1 MENTIIERTIY
12 VTHTHGDEEPPYHVP
27 NAIIGN
33 PVAKALGR
41 RYVET
46 DLNRS
51 FNSEEVESY
60 EVRRAKCL
68 TKILSDADVV
78 VDIHRTTAVT
88 QFCAIV
94 TKIDDVVYALR
105 YQPSAVIVMNE
116 YLSEHCLIGNVKHGV
131 VLEYPYTPIPYIGK
145 PEVYRVKSM
154 VEVQKEWKELEENV
168 CGIPYM
174 IGEKAYDGH
183 CFLLE
188 RV

>member
-1 MENTIIERTIY
+1 MEKTIY

-27 NAIIGN
+27 DAVIGN

-41 RYVET
+41 RYVER

-51 FNSEEVESY
+51 FNSGGVELY
-60 EVRRAKCL
+60 EVRRALHLK
-68 TKILSDADVV
+68 KILSDADVV

-94 TKIDDVVYALR
+94 TKLDDVVYALR
-105 YQPSAVIVMNE
+105 YQPSAVIIMNQNF
-116 YLSEHCLIGNVKHGV
+116 SEHCLIGNVKHGV

-145 PEVYRVKSM
+145 PEVYRVKEM
-154 VEVQKEWKELEENV
+154 VEVQEGWKELEGNKR
-168 CGIPYM
+168 GIPYM
-174 IGEKAYDGH
+174 IGEKAYEGK

>member
-1 MENTIIERTIY
+1 MENTIY

-27 NAIIGN
+27 DAIIGN

-41 RYVET
+41 RYVER

-51 FNSEEVESY
+51 FNNSDEVELY
-60 EVRRAKCL
+60 EVRRAKYL
-68 TKILSDADVV
+68 KKILSDADVV

-88 QFCAIV
+88 RFCAIV
-94 TKIDDVVYALR
+94 TKLDDVVYALR
-105 YQPSAVIVMNE
+105 YQPSAVIIMNE
-116 YLSEHCLIGNVKHGV
+116 YFSEYCLIGNVKHGV

-145 PEVYRVKSM
+145 PEVYRVIGMYPIMKTW
-154 VEVQKEWKELEENV
+154 KEWEPNHD
-168 CGIPYM
+168 GTIPYM
-174 IGEKAYDGH
+174 IGEKAYGGN

>member
-1 MENTIIERTIY
+1 MENTIY

-27 NAIIGN
+27 NAIIAN

-41 RYVET
+41 RYVER

-51 FNSEEVESY
+51 FNSDEVEPY
-60 EVRRAKCL
+60 EVRRAKYL
-68 TKILSDADVV
+68 KNILSDADVV
-78 VDIHRTTAVT
+78 VDIHRTTAIT

-94 TKIDDVVYALR
+94 TKLEDVVYALR
-105 YQPSAVIVMNE
+105 YQPSAVIIMNE
-116 YLSEHCLIGNVKHGV
+116 SFSEHCLIGNVKHGV

-145 PEVYRVKSM
+145 PGVYRVKGM
-154 VEVQKEWKELEENV
+154 YLAKQKWRDWEENEY
-168 CGIPYM
+168 GIPYM
-174 IGEKAYDGH
+174 MGEKAYGGF